1 MLTDPISIKVAGVA
15 TNHPRTGVGSESNVY
30 STADGTSVVRVG
42 GSTSRNRSR
51 KYYSN
56 TSTKIAADPLTAV
69 NQSVY
74 ATVTV
79 SVNAPAFGFT
89 QAQLKALVLDTL
101 EFGSATSG
109 SNVDKILG
117 GER

>member
-1 MLTDPISIKVAGVA
+1 MLADPISAKVAGVA

-30 STADGTSVVRVG
+30 SVADGSSVIRVG
-42 GSTSRNRSR
+42 GSTTRNRAR
-51 KYYSN
+51 KYISN

-69 NQSVY
+69 NQSVN

-101 EFGSATSG
+101 EFLSASTG
-109 SNVDKILG
+109 ANTDKILG